1 MKKANLNLPELSR
14 RNALKCGALALALV
28 AMTGCKDDAPDTNGP
43 AGTDVVETVDGI
55 DLSGRMVINLC
66 LGIYIA
72 QAEDE
77 EFSVVDAV

>member
-55 DLSGRMVINLC
+55 DLSVHTNPAL
-66 LGIYIA
+66 A
-72 QAEDE
+72 KT
-77 EFSVVDAV
+77 